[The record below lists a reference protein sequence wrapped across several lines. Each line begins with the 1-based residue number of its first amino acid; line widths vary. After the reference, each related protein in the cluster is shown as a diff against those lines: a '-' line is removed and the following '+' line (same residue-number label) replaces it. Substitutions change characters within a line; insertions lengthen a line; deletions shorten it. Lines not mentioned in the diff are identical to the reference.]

1 MTGWNERDISL
12 KYFSLLRN
20 YLLNQ
25 ELSDVTSLTASPLC
39 LSELSSAQNNIL
51 NNQPPS
57 VFGKLRAELDIRDEG
72 TATVLPAATSSE
84 QLSDVLPD
92 SECFLL
98 CAPVVLLLCCAA
110 AT

>member
-20 YLLNQ
+20 SLLNQ

-57 VFGKLRAELDIRDEG
+57 VFGRLRSELDIRDEG

-92 SECFLL
+92 SECFFL